1 VFYTKLLIKLCLI
14 IIISLLFISLILV
27 PVYFT
32 TVSETITIITSYL
45 SQADPFAS
53 ALLDFCSRENWAD
66 VFQAYAIPAAAL
78 FNNPANPKNELTS
91 VKGQLG
97 AYLAGYLE
105 SDGTLV
111 TPKPGSKNTP
121 KISIVF
127 NIKDKN
133 LAVHLMKVLGYGTIQ
148 VNEAANCVYL
158 DIRSKA
164 GILDIIYLINGKFR
178 QK

>member
-1 VFYTKLLIKLCLI
+1 
-14 IIISLLFISLILV
+14 
-27 PVYFT
+27 
-32 TVSETITIITSYL
+32 
-45 SQADPFAS
+45 
-53 ALLDFCSRENWAD
+53 
-66 VFQAYAIPAAAL
+66 
-78 FNNPANPKNELTS
+78 
-91 VKGQLG
+91 
-97 AYLAGYLE
+97 
-105 SDGTLV
+105 
-111 TPKPGSKNTP
+111 
-121 KISIVF
+121 VF